1 MDIKDKTAP
10 RGKKPPLFLGV
21 GTALITPFCEDGI
34 DYSALVKLIEF
45 QIKNGAQAI
54 VICGTTGEAPTV
66 TESERERMICAS
78 SEVIDGRVPLIV
90 GTGTISTEVSL
101 RYTAFARRHGAD
113 AVLVV
118 TPYYNKGTR
127 SGVVEHYR
135 KIAEIMPTI
144 VYNVPSRTGVDISL
158 SQLEAL
164 TDEENVIGIKEASP
178 SVEKCAQIKKEFG
191 DRYALYSGNDTLTL
205 PLLSLGGAGV
215 ISVASN
221 VIPAQMQEL
230 CQLFFDGK
238 TRASRELHERYFR
251 FMQLLFTETNPT
263 PVKYASSLLGLCENR
278 LRLPLSV
285 AEDSTCRLLKEE
297 MQALGIIPSGEL
309 RRFG

>member
-1 MDIKDKTAP
+1 MDIKDKTAQKSKRP
-10 RGKKPPLFLGV
+10 ALFSGV
-21 GTALITPFCEDGI
+21 ATALITPFCEGGI
-34 DYSALVKLIEF
+34 DYSALSRAIEF
-45 QIKNGAQAI
+45 QIKNGVQAI
-54 VICGTTGEAPTV
+54 VLCGTTGEAPTV

-101 RYTAFARRHGAD
+101 RYTAFARTHGAD

-127 SGVVEHYR
+127 AGVVEHYR

-164 TDEENVIGIKEASP
+164 ADEGNIIGIKEASP
-178 SVEKCAQIKKEFG
+178 SVEKCAQIKHSFG
-191 DRYALYSGNDTLTL
+191 DRYSLYSGNDTLTL
-205 PLLSLGGAGV
+205 PLLALGGDGV

-221 VIPAQMQEL
+221 VIPEQMQRL

-238 TRASRELHERYFR
+238 VSESRELHERYFR

-278 LRLPLSV
+278 LRLPLTV
-285 AEDSTCRLLKEE
+285 AEEGTCRLLHEE
-297 MQALGIIPSGEL
+297 MRTLGIIS
-309 RRFG
+309 

>member
-1 MDIKDKTAP
+1 MDIKDKATQKSKP
-10 RGKKPPLFLGV
+10 RALFCGV
-21 GTALITPFCEDGI
+21 ATALITPFCEEGI
-34 DYSALVKLIEF
+34 DYPALTRLIEF

-54 VICGTTGEAPTV
+54 VLCGTTGEAPTV

-78 SEVIDGRVPLIV
+78 SEAINGRVPLII

-101 RYTAFARRHGAD
+101 RYTAFARTHGAD

-127 SGVVEHYR
+127 AGVVAHYR

-158 SQLEAL
+158 SQLQAL
-164 TDEENVIGIKEASP
+164 ADEENIIGIKEASP
-178 SVEKCAQIKKEFG
+178 SIEKCAQIKRDFG

-205 PLLSLGGAGV
+205 PLLALGGDGV
-215 ISVASN
+215 VSVASN
-221 VIPAQMQEL
+221 VIPAEMQRI
-230 CQLFFDGK
+230 CRLFFEG
-238 TRASRELHERYFR
+238 RARESRELHERYFR

-278 LRLPLSV
+278 LRLPLTV
-285 AEDSTCRLLKEE
+285 AEEGTRRLLEEE
-297 MQALGIIPSGEL
+297 MRSLGIIA
-309 RRFG
+309 